1 MKRALLGLSV
11 LATVA
16 LAGCSCGNVNPEAPT
31 RISQDSGTSIP
42 APDAGA
48 PDAGGP
54 GSLTLNAGGDLK
66 FCAGGAAV
74 IGPAAQPGYSYR
86 WTPSTGLSGAS
97 LAQPTASP
105 AQTTRYRVDA
115 TAPNGARGSA
125 SVLVTVW
132 PNPTVD
138 PIAAAVIEPGG
149 SATITGSAQGGTP
162 PYQFGWSSP
171 DGTCGGPPCLSE
183 ATAASTEVAPPAS
196 TQLSLR
202 VVDVNGCSAS
212 RHAQVTVLDP
222 LAARVGPDRGI
233 CAGDSVTLGQAPVGG
248 LAPYTFVWSSSDVA
262 CTSPGCID
270 DPSLQSPVL
279 TPGQD
284 TTFFEQ
290 VTDALGLQTEGSATL
305 SVLPDPGVAGEDVYV
320 VPGGSTQVG
329 PAPITSATY
338 AWGCNRVDCAIS
350 STTAAQPLVFPA
362 RSTRYTLQAS
372 SGDGCEKESAATAW
386 VELNA
391 ESAPRS
397 GDAAFPVSAVLQVRF
412 DQPMLESTFDP
423 SRVQLIAADSGDLI
437 PTTASY
443 DPGTR
448 TLTVRPPAPGTRGYS
463 QGNDYT
469 LTLTGGPG
477 GVVSDDPI
485 LSNIFFGDWNL
496 DFTTGAADTTPPT
509 VVFRTP
515 PAGASSAA
523 TNSALQATFDEA
535 LDPAT
540 VNASTFQLAGP
551 AGGVQGAVSYDFES
565 HTATFVP
572 ALPLD
577 VSTAYAVTLAGV
589 ADLSGNLGGDAWTF
603 TTGTGPDLTPPSVL
617 AVSPVD
623 GAVAVLSTATLS
635 FTFSEPVYPGSFFGI
650 RLIDETQGGEVG
662 GTLAY
667 DPLTQTAT
675 FTPSTMLAGGST
687 FALQVSG
694 VQDLAGNAMSAP
706 FVSHF
711 TTMRTLF
718 WDDFEH
724 GTAKWSLPPNEAGV
738 AWGTIVNAFSSPIH
752 SLTDSP
758 QGRFAPNVVSI
769 AQTAAPIDVTGVS
782 ALVIEFAM
790 RTRTQRKSDYFY
802 LDYRVDGGTWVE
814 IDRPGKAE
822 GWNGNGPWVR
832 WTLPVTPP
840 AGSALDLRLRLVTD
854 ATKDRDGI
862 YVDDVAVQAP

>member
-16 LAGCSCGNVNPEAPT
+16 LAGCSCGNVNPDAPA
-31 RISQDSGTSIP
+31 RIAQDSGTGIP
-42 APDAGA
+42 AVDAGTPDAGA
-48 PDAGGP
+48 PGP
-54 GSLTLNAGGDLK
+54 LTLNTGGDQS

-74 IGPAAQPGYSYR
+74 IGPAAQAGYSYR
-86 WTPSTGLSGAS
+86 WTPATGLSGDSVAR
-97 LAQPTASP
+97 PTASP
-105 AQTTRYRVDA
+105 VQTTRYQVDA

-132 PNPTVD
+132 PNPTLD
-138 PIAAAVIEPGG
+138 PIAAAVVEALG
-149 SATITGSAQGGTP
+149 STTLTGSAQGGTP
-162 PYQFGWSSP
+162 PYQFRWSSP
-171 DGTCGGPPCLSE
+171 DGSCGGAPCL
-183 ATAASTEVAPPAS
+183 ADPTAASTGVAPLAS
-196 TQLSLR
+196 TQLSLQ
-202 VVDVNGCSAS
+202 VVDAHGCSAS
-212 RHAQVTVLDP
+212 QGVQVTVLDP
-222 LAARVGPDRGI
+222 LAAVVGPDRGI
-233 CAGDSVTLGQAPVGG
+233 CAGDSVTLGQPPVGG
-248 LAPYTFVWSSSDVA
+248 MAPYTFVWTSDVA

-270 DPSLQSPVL
+270 DPLAQSPVL

-290 VTDALGLQTEGSATL
+290 VTDALGLQTAGSATL
-305 SVLPDPGVAGEDVYV
+305 SVLPDPGVAGDDVYV
-320 VPGGSTQVG
+320 TEGGSTQVG
-329 PAPITSATY
+329 PASIAGGTY
-338 AWGCNRVDCAIS
+338 AWRCDRVDCALS
-350 STTAAQPLVFPA
+350 SATDAQPQVSPVRSTT
-362 RSTRYTLQAS
+362 YTLQAS
-372 SGDGCEKESAATAW
+372 SGEGCEKESTAIAW
-386 VELNA
+386 VGLEA
-391 ESAPRS
+391 ESAPLS
-397 GDAAFPVSAVLQVRF
+397 GDSAYPVSAALQIQF
-412 DQPMLESTFDP
+412 DQPMLAATFDP
-423 SRVQLIAADSGDLI
+423 SRVQLTSADSGDLI

-448 TLTVRPPAPGTRGYS
+448 TLTVQPPTPGTQGYS
-463 QGNDYT
+463 GGNDYT
-469 LTLTGGPG
+469 LTLTGGPE
-477 GVVSDDPI
+477 GVVSDDPV
-485 LSNIFFGDWNL
+485 LPNIFFGDWTL
-496 DFTTGAADTTPPT
+496 DFTTGAADTTPPS

-523 TNSALQATFDEA
+523 TNSAIQATFNEA

-551 AGGVQGAVSYDFES
+551 AGAVQGAVSYDFES

-572 ALPLD
+572 AAPLE

-589 ADLSGNLGGDAWTF
+589 ADLSGNRGGDAWSF
-603 TTGTGPDLTPPSVL
+603 TTGSGPDLTPPSVL
-617 AVSPVD
+617 SVAPSD
-623 GAVAVLSTATLS
+623 GAVAVLSTATVS
-635 FTFSEPVYPGSFFGI
+635 IAFNEPVYPGSFAGI
-650 RLIDETQGGEVG
+650 RLLDETHGGAVG
-662 GTLAY
+662 GTLTY
-667 DPLTQTAT
+667 DPLNQTAT
-675 FTPSTMLAGGST
+675 FTPSTMLPGGST
-687 FALQVSG
+687 FALQVTG
-694 VQDLAGNAMSAP
+694 VQDLAGNAMSVP
-706 FVSHF
+706 FASHF

-724 GTAKWSLPPNEAGV
+724 GTAKWSLPPNGAGV
-738 AWGTIVNAFSSPIH
+738 AWGTVVNSFTSPTH

-802 LDYRVDGGTWVE
+802 LDYRVDGGPWVE
-814 IDRPGKAE
+814 IDRPGKSE

-832 WTLPVTPP
+832 WTLPETLS